1 MARDDRLLLAH
12 GHPQMTPGER
22 LARNLLLFIA
32 VATIATGLTQALAP
46 KFVLSFINGE
56 ATSTSAYFFRII
68 GMFMML
74 FGGVMWQALRARPE
88 QPMPLFWAALQKL
101 GAFAAVGIAV
111 YCGLFSPLAWA
122 VALFDL
128 FTGVLAL
135 WYWNRIRG
143 DA

>member
-1 MARDDRLLLAH
+1 
-12 GHPQMTPGER
+12 MTPGER

-32 VATIATGLTQALAP
+32 VATIATGFSQVIAP
-46 KFVLSFINGE
+46 GFVLGIMHGE
-56 ATSTSAYFFRII
+56 ATPTSSHFFAII

-74 FGGVMWQALRARPE
+74 FGGLMWQALRTRPE
-88 QPMPLFWAALQKL
+88 QPIPLFWAALQKL
-101 GAFAAVGIAV
+101 GAFAAVAIAV
-111 YCGLFSPLAWA
+111 QRGLLSPLAWA

-143 DA
+143 DV

>member
-1 MARDDRLLLAH
+1 
-12 GHPQMTPGER
+12 MTPGER
-22 LARNLLLFIA
+22 LARKLLLFIA
-32 VATIATGLTQALAP
+32 VATIATGATQVVVP
-46 KFVLSFINGE
+46 GFVLYLMHAE
-56 ATSTSAYFFRII
+56 KTPTTCHFFAII
-68 GMFMML
+68 GMFMVL
-74 FGGVMWQALRARPE
+74 FGGLMWQSLRSRPE

-101 GAFAAVGIAV
+101 GAFAAVAIAV
-111 YCGLFSPLAWA
+111 QRGLLAPLAWA